1 MRPRHMLVVTL
12 TCCALGG
19 CGQTGALY
27 LPSKQGAAV
36 SKGAA
41 GAATDT
47 SSSPASTPASASADP
62 AAESDPTRKREQR
75 PPAPQ

>member
-1 MRPRHMLVVTL
+1 MRPHLMLVATL

-27 LPSKQGAAV
+27 LPAKQGEAV

-41 GAATDT
+41 GATSDTATG
-47 SSSPASTPASASADP
+47 PAASTPAPGADP
-62 AAESDPTRKREQR
+62 AADSDPARKREPRQ
-75 PPAPQ
+75 PAPQ